1 MCVKEKSFR
10 IIGLDMLSEV
20 RAFSPLVF
28 GKFTAIPALLSQ
40 RASASA
46 TASPGGRSSLPFFIL
61 DG

>member
-1 MCVKEKSFR
+1 
-10 IIGLDMLSEV
+10 MLSEV